1 MEGGEVH
8 GFVREMEE
16 VYSLLDMLVIAS
28 STEGVPL
35 TILEAMKHGI
45 PVVSTGVGGIPEV
58 IEDGVDGLMVEAG
71 DTGALCRAVE
81 TLVVDGNRYMAISRN
96 AQKKVLRDFDR
107 SSWARRIES
116 SLPVHAQCG
125 GSAE

>member
-1 MEGGEVH
+1 M
-8 GFVREMEE
+8 
-16 VYSLLDMLVIAS
+16 DMLDITS

-35 TILEAMKHGI
+35 RILEAMKNGI

-96 AQKKVLRDFDR
+96 ARKRVLRDFDR
-107 SSWARRIES
+107 LSWARRIES
-116 SLPVHAQCG
+116 CYLSMLNKREEA
-125 GSAE
+125 SNE